1 MSNNEKRYER
11 RTENTRNTEENGTRK
26 TYQFITKVDPTPKE
40 LKKATYQ
47 GMMARK
53 QERENKA
60 AANRRKAIR
69 TTAAAAALVL
79 AVTATPLR
87 GTVVHAASDVYQ
99 AIVSNWRED
108 VFPVNLKKS
117 DNGCTVEIIES
128 RVANDFLYLTVKEY
142 YPKDLVSRD
151 EETKLYTM
159 PDISYT
165 GSIKDNKGNEITF
178 DSSNVTY
185 LWAMGNDHNNY
196 KADYEERVI
205 TQSAESADE
214 SGDDFVVNAQYRV
227 YLPALNTVV
236 NSDNKKYTCT
246 VDAVSNQLGSRL
258 DFEFPLDN
266 INEAVNNQ
274 SYDLNRTFHLDG
286 VDVTLQKLSF
296 SPSEANLV
304 IKLDPDNALSA
315 EELEDLLDRFDASVQ
330 VRNDED
336 VKKLE
341 AWAAAPD
348 RKKDD
353 DETYGFAWLTND
365 RLNNHG
371 YVYDLDE
378 DINADSMMWDKDCI
392 MKLGSS
398 YYFVISDFAD
408 QPSSS
413 YDMEKIL
420 RSDFT
425 VSIDHLYWHPLV
437 ESHGATDMIAY
448 YSKLDD
454 IALTAEK
461 VGTGSYSFADNLI
474 KLPGGR
480 GDLDITLKGVSEI
493 GTAKLSDGSY
503 QHTLDV
509 DAAITFSDWD
519 GMVKD
524 GVWENISLVNGEGK
538 EVLKVSLNL
547 DTCDSSSGTM
557 APNNVKCVVVDNN
570 KHFTLSKSAL
580 PLHVAGVTET
590 GTIELNGWFNPNY
603 SSENIDLLNE
613 QKFFHIAVK

>member
-11 RTENTRNTEENGTRK
+11 QAETRK
-26 TYQFITKVDPTPKE
+26 TYELITKVDPTPTA

-53 QERENKA
+53 REREAKISA
-60 AANRRKAIR
+60 RRKRAIR

-87 GTVVHAASDVYQ
+87 GYVVSAAGDVYN
-99 AIVSNWRED
+99 AIVRNWWED

-142 YPKDLVSRD
+142 YPKNLVSRD

-159 PDISYT
+159 PDIAYS

-178 DSSNVTY
+178 EPANVMY
-185 LWAMGNDHNNY
+185 LWAMGNDHDYY
-196 KADYEERVI
+196 KDGYEDRMI

-214 SGDDFVVNAQYRV
+214 SGDEFVVNAQYRI
-227 YLPALNTVV
+227 YLPELSTVV
-236 NSDNKKYTCT
+236 NSENKKYTCT
-246 VDAVSNQLGSRL
+246 VDAVSNQLGSNI

-266 INEAVNNQ
+266 INEAVSNR

-286 VDVTLQKLSF
+286 VDVTLQKLAF
-296 SPSEANLV
+296 SPSSADLV
-304 IKLDPDNALSA
+304 IRLDPDDNLSD
-315 EELEDLLDRFDASVQ
+315 EELADLLDRFDASVQ

-336 VKKLE
+336 VKKLAE
-341 AWAAAPD
+341 WAAAPD
-348 RKKDD
+348 RKEADG
-353 DETYGFAWLTND
+353 ETLGFAWLTND
-365 RLNNHG
+365 GLNGHG

-378 DINADSMMWDKDCI
+378 DINADSMMWDKARR
-392 MKLGSS
+392 MKLGGS

-425 VSIDHLYWHPLV
+425 VEIEHLYWHPLV
-437 ESHGATDMIAY
+437 ESRDATDMISY
-448 YSKLDD
+448 YSTLDD

-461 VGTGSYSFADNLI
+461 VGTDCYSFADNHI
-474 KLPGGR
+474 KLPGNNGN
-480 GDLDITLKGVSEI
+480 LDITLKALSETETTKLPD
-493 GTAKLSDGSY
+493 GTY
-503 QHTLDV
+503 RHTLDV
-509 DAAITFSDWD
+509 EADMAFSDWD
-519 GMVKD
+519 GFVKED
-524 GVWENISLVNGEGK
+524 AWENISLVDSEGK
-538 EVLKVSLNL
+538 EVLKASLNL
-547 DTCDSSSGTM
+547 GTCEAKSGTLS
-557 APNNVKCVVVDNN
+557 PNRVKCVVVDSN
-570 KHFTLSKSAL
+570 KHFTLSKDSL
-580 PLHVAGVTET
+580 TLYVAKVTET
-590 GTIELNGWFNPNY
+590 GTIRLNGWFNPNY
-603 SSENIDLLNE
+603 SGENVDLLNE
-613 QKFFHIAVK
+613 QKYFHIKVK